1 MITRKLFDRLFPTK
15 GLDPRKYNLVRE
27 RDLLIE
33 ALNRI
38 LPKYGITT
46 HLRLCA
52 FFANCGIETDYF
64 KTSIEY
70 ASGAAYEGRKDLG
83 NTRPGD
89 GKRFKGRGPTQTTGR
104 YNYEQVQKAIGAE
117 LGIDV
122 VKNPELLAE
131 VEIGVEAACIF
142 WRDHR
147 LNDWADA
154 GAFKQLSGIVNR
166 GSKDK
171 LALHW
176 PKRLAL
182 YKQLLAKLPKD
193 LHLLS
198 NKDPQPTQQIASPEP
213 APLPLLSNEATAPTA
228 DTVPTDTASLDTAKP
243 SAGMSLQAFSNKYL
257 KHTPADKVKDILLK
271 ISGRIGAG
279 VFTVWNLG
287 VGGKI
292 LTVLIAIA
300 VLAPAAYALY
310 SYRWRIVGWAQTV
323 AHTLL
328 GNEQPSNA

>member
-1 MITRKLFDRLFPTK
+1 MITRKLFDSLFPTR
-15 GLDPRKYNLVRE
+15 GLNPSKYNLVRE
-27 RDLLIE
+27 RDELIA

-46 HLRLCA
+46 NLRLCA

-64 KTSIEY
+64 RTSIEY
-70 ASGAAYEGRKDLG
+70 ASGQDYEGRRDLG
-83 NTRPGD
+83 NTQKGD
-89 GKRFKGRGPTQTTGR
+89 GRRFKGRGLTQTTGR
-104 YNYEQVQKAIGAE
+104 WNYEQVQDAIGKI

-122 VKNPELLAE
+122 IQKPELLAE
-131 VEIGVEAACIF
+131 VEIAVESACIF
-142 WRDHR
+142 WRDHK

-166 GSKDK
+166 GDKNK

-182 YKQLLAKLPKD
+182 YKQLLSRIPKGPKV
-193 LHLLS
+193 LTLTA
-198 NKDPQPTQQIASPEP
+198 DPPVPVP
-213 APLPLLSNEATAPTA
+213 ATAPLVSGSVPIEPAIQSTDTTPM
-228 DTVPTDTASLDTAKP
+228 DTVSTDTAKP
-243 SAGMSLQAFSNKYL
+243 SSGMSLQAFSNKYL
-257 KHTPADKVKDILLK
+257 KHTPADRVKDVLLK

-279 VFTVWNLG
+279 VFTIWNLG

-292 LTVLIAIA
+292 LTILISLA
-300 VLAPAAYALY
+300 VLGPLVYALY

-323 AHTLL
+323 ADSLL
-328 GNEQPSNA
+328 GNEQPPNA